1 MKKMF
6 EVLNSYDKAA
16 KLANFRARIVRDSTT
31 EWPSDSMDMIYH
43 PKSNAESAHE
53 LFGFSCSDQTGQKFI
68 FTCDPEKLKA
78 EMKAIPEDKRT
89 SWLEGIKNTE
99 QEIFQK
105 FISGEV
111 YEIIFEKWNADA
123 REWNSID
130 AIYGFYGWDNL
141 KDYFE
146 TSLDHDIDCICID
159 SSELGDVKNWSAKF
173 QTMMVKL

>member
-43 PKSNAESAHE
+43 PKSKAESAGE
-53 LFGFSCSDQTGQKFI
+53 LFGFSCNDQTGQKFI

-78 EMKAIPEDKRT
+78 EMKAIPESKRT
-89 SWLEGIKNTE
+89 AWLEGIKNTE

-111 YEIIFEKWNADA
+111 YGIIFEEWNADA
-123 REWNSID
+123 REWNVVEAID
-130 AIYGFYGWDNL
+130 GFYGWDNL

-146 TSLDHDIDCICID
+146 TSLDYNVDCICID
-159 SSELGDVKNWSAKF
+159 SSELGDVKSFAAKF
-173 QTMMVKL
+173 QTMMVNC